1 MLRTIANP
9 EKTSQNLGHN
19 DTRVFHLHEI
29 FYSKINS
36 VKKYIFLIE
45 KEEKQ
50 AIPLKFKIFWQE
62 NLTFIFYK
70 EDYQKTIKYSK
81 NYEIFF
87 KISIFYFNKANKQ
100 QSGNNEL

>member
-45 KEEKQ
+45 KEEK
-50 AIPLKFKIFWQE
+50 
-62 NLTFIFYK
+62 
-70 EDYQKTIKYSK
+70 
-81 NYEIFF
+81 
-87 KISIFYFNKANKQ
+87 
-100 QSGNNEL
+100 